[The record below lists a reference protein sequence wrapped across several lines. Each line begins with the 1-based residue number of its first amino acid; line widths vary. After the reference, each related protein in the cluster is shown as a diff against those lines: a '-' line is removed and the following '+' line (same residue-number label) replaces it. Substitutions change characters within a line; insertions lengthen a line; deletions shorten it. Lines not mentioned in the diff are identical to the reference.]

1 MMNMMPY
8 PKYYKIS
15 SGAASAT
22 QRLVSFDAAL
32 IEAGISNYNLLRVSS
47 ILPIECTRKAEID
60 KLEGSALL
68 VAYGS
73 FSSNIPGQK
82 IASAVGVG
90 IPKDKTQVGVI
101 MEYAAEGDAK
111 TAEAV
116 VREMVEQAMKNHGI
130 LCEEIQTSSAEATVV
145 EGYATVISALAM
157 W

>member
-1 MMNMMPY
+1 MTNMMPY

-15 SGAASAT
+15 SGTASAT

-47 ILPIECTRKAEID
+47 ILPIGCIPKDEID
-60 KLEGSALL
+60 KKEGSALL

-73 FSSNIPGQK
+73 ISSNVPGQR

-101 MEYAAEGDAK
+101 MECAAEGNAK
-111 TAEAV
+111 TAEDT

-130 LCEEIQTSSAEATVV
+130 PCEEIQTSSAEATVV
-145 EGYATVISALAM
+145 DGYATVISALAM